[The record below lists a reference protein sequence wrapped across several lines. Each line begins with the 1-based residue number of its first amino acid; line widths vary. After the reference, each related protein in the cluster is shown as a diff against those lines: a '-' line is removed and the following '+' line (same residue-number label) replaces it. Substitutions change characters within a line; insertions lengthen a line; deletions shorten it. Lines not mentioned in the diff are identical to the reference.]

1 MPDILGGAYYGNE
14 TYVDTAPGGAW
25 DTFIGYDDYA
35 PADGYLKT
43 VDTFDAP
50 YEIVEWGGSSDPYS
64 SPMLSTSDIIRS
76 RDAGIPYPSNPINTV
91 PPTIG
96 SDTERSSFGGLFK
109 GVVDVL
115 GKSAVVLAG
124 TLGAKA
130 LSSALGERDVPGRPA
145 SSATRSAG
153 YQVIPPRPF
162 VLPSF
167 LGGGTFSPSSG
178 NLIYIA
184 LAAVGVLVLLVLA
197 RR

>member
-50 YEIVEWGGSSDPYS
+50 YEIVEWGGSSDPYN
-64 SPMLSTSDIIRS
+64 SPMVSTSDIIRS

-91 PPTIG
+91 PPKELRSVSDPIVGGTVLIG

-109 GVVDVL
+109 
-115 GKSAVVLAG
+115 
-124 TLGAKA
+124 
-130 LSSALGERDVPGRPA
+130 
-145 SSATRSAG
+145 
-153 YQVIPPRPF
+153 
-162 VLPSF
+162 
-167 LGGGTFSPSSG
+167 
-178 NLIYIA
+178 
-184 LAAVGVLVLLVLA
+184 
-197 RR
+197 